1 MQWWGGAGGAG
12 GGLQPLSDQSE
23 IELFRLPSL
32 PPRAP
37 TAAEEPA
44 GFGLLWLRIH
54 RRVFKRAPY
63 LALSNPDGPTADCC
77 RLFALESWP
86 GSREI

>member
-1 MQWWGGAGGAG
+1 MQWWWVGGG
-12 GGLQPLSDQSE
+12 GGLQPLSDRRGE
-23 IELFRLPSL
+23 IELFRHPSL

-77 RLFALESWP
+77 PLFALQSWP